1 MAHGSGLDAQLGI
14 GNETTYGT
22 RVAPTSFIPFESESL
37 ALTQEYIENQPL
49 MSGVMV
55 QPQGYH
61 VSSTRTVEGSV
72 EMLMFDRGL
81 GKILNLLTGD
91 TISVVT
97 PNGAT
102 NARTATFP
110 IGLTSPVGKSLSIQV
125 GRPDTTGTV
134 RPFDY
139 IGCKITEA
147 TISVESGEAATL
159 SLNVD
164 GRDEKTDQ
172 TLATP
177 TYSAAAKPFSFQ
189 NWGIDIGGNA
199 AANVRSLT
207 ITIPLNMATDRYHLG
222 NSGTKDEPLLNA
234 QSEIAV
240 SATLEFRSLADHS
253 RFRNESVVA
262 LTATATGDI
271 IESSTRYKAEIA
283 IPAAKQV
290 SSAPAVGGPDIV
302 TSDVEFRALWNG
314 TNAPMTITTTSTDTA
329 L

>member
-22 RVAPTSFIPFESESL
+22 RVAPTTFLPFESESL
-37 ALTQEYIENQPL
+37 SLTQEYIANQPL

-55 QPQGYH
+55 QPQGLH
-61 VSSTRTVEGSV
+61 TASTRSVEGSI
-72 EMLMFDRGL
+72 EMLYFDRGM
-81 GKILNLLTGD
+81 GKILNLLTG
-91 TISVVT
+91 SSVT
-97 PNGAT
+97 PATPSGAT
-102 NARTATFP
+102 NARTQTFP
-110 IGLTSPVGKSLSIQV
+110 IGLTSPVGKSLSVQV

-139 IGCKITEA
+139 IGTKISEA
-147 TISVESGEAATL
+147 SIAVESGGAGTL

-164 GRDEKTDQ
+164 ARDEKTDQ
-172 TLATP
+172 SLATP
-177 TYSAAAKPFSFQ
+177 TYSANAKPYGFQ
-189 NWGIDIGGNA
+189 SWSLSIGGNA

-222 NSGTKDEPLLNA
+222 NSGVKDEPLVNA
-234 QSEIAV
+234 QSEITVA
-240 SATLEFRSLADHS
+240 ATLEFQSMADHN

-262 LTATATGDI
+262 LVATATGAL
-271 IESSTRYKAEIA
+271 IESSLYYKSEIT

-290 SSAPAVGGPDIV
+290 SSGPAVGGPDLV
-302 TSDVEFRALWNG
+302 TSDVEFRALWDG
-314 TNAPMTITTTSTDTA
+314 TNAPLTIVNTNTDTS

>member
-1 MAHGSGLDAQLGI
+1 MAHGSGLDAQLGV

-22 RVAPTSFIPFESESL
+22 RVAPTTFIPFESESL

-61 VSSTRTVEGSV
+61 VASTRSAEGSV
-72 EMLMFDRGL
+72 EMLYFDRGM
-81 GKILNLLTGD
+81 GKILNMLTGS
-91 TISVVT
+91 TVT
-97 PNGAT
+97 PATPSGAT
-102 NARTATFP
+102 NARTQTFP
-110 IGLTSPVGKSLSIQV
+110 IGLTSPVGKSLSLQV
-125 GRPDTTGTV
+125 GRPDVTGTV

-139 IGCKITEA
+139 IGCKISEA
-147 TISVESGEAATL
+147 TIAVEAGEAATL

-164 GRDEKTDQ
+164 ARDEKTDQ
-172 TLATP
+172 SLATP
-177 TYSAAAKPFSFQ
+177 TYSAAAKPYGFQ
-189 NWGIDIGGNA
+189 SWGITIGGNA

-207 ITIPLNMATDRYHLG
+207 VTIPLNMATDRYHLG
-222 NSGTKDEPLLNA
+222 NSGVKDEPLVNA
-234 QSEIAV
+234 QSELAV
-240 SATLEFRSLADHS
+240 SATLEFASLADHN

-262 LTATATGDI
+262 LVATATGAL
-271 IESSTRYKAEIA
+271 IEGSHYYSTTIT

-290 SSAPAVGGPDIV
+290 SSNPVVAGPDIV

-314 TNAPMTITTTSTDTA
+314 TDAPMTIVNKNTDTA

>member
-14 GNETTYGT
+14 GTESTYGT
-22 RVAPTSFIPFESESL
+22 RVAPATFIPFESESL

-61 VSSTRTVEGSV
+61 VASTRSVEGTV
-72 EMLMFDRGL
+72 EMLYFDRGM

-91 TISVVT
+91 TVT
-97 PNGAT
+97 PATPSGAT
-102 NARTATFP
+102 NARTQTFD
-110 IGLTSPVGKSLSIQV
+110 IGLTSPVGKSATIQV
-125 GRPDTTGTV
+125 GRPDVTGTV

-139 IGCKITEA
+139 VGAKITEA
-147 TISVESGEAATL
+147 TIAVESGSAATL

-164 GRDEKTDQ
+164 ARDEKTDQ

-177 TYSAAAKPFSFQ
+177 TYSAAAKPFGFQ
-189 NWGIDIGGNA
+189 SWSISIGGNA
-199 AANVRSLT
+199 AVNVRSLT
-207 ITIPLNMATDRYHLG
+207 VTIPLNMAIDRYHLG
-222 NSGTKDEPLLNA
+222 NSGVKDEPLVNA
-234 QSEIAV
+234 QSELGV
-240 SATLEFRSLADHS
+240 SATLEFRSLADHN

-262 LTATATGDI
+262 LVASATGAL
-271 IESSTRYKAEIA
+271 IEGSTYYKTEIT

-290 SSAPAVGGPDIV
+290 SSSPVVAGPDLV

-314 TNAPMTITTTSTDTA
+314 TDAPMTIENTNTDTS